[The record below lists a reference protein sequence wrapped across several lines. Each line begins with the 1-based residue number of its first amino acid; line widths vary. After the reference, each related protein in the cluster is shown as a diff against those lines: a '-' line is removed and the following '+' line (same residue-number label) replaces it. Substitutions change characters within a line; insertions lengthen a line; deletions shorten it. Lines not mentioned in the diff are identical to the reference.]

1 MSKIVRNLNIFNGKI
16 IRRAGFLK
24 KLAAT
29 GILSTIIVG
38 LCSSNLAFAEVG
50 GGTRILATLDI
61 LQGK

>member
-16 IRRAGFLK
+16 IRRVGFLK

-29 GILSTIIVG
+29 CILSTIIVG

-50 GGTRILATLDI
+50 GGREF
-61 LQGK
+61 